1 MESKYL
7 ERFRSLSEVKK
18 DIGFRLNGS
27 RLLVEILPAKEIKTA
42 SGLVLSSP
50 DTFKATADSF
60 KALLGIVLLT
70 GEGYVDDDG
79 KDVPMETKIGQVVVL
94 NEFGLKYYSQFPGIA
109 DYTKNTVAMTSESEI
124 QMSFDSIDEFIK
136 YEKALAV
143 SK

>member
-7 ERFRSLSEVKK
+7 ARFQKLGEVKK

-50 DTFKATADSF
+50 DTYKATADSYR
-60 KALLGIVLLT
+60 ALLGIVLMT
-70 GEGYVDDDG
+70 GEGYVDDEG
-79 KDVPMETKIGQVVVL
+79 TDVPMETKVGQLVVL

-124 QMSFDSIDEFIK
+124 QMSFDTIEEFIK
-136 YEKALAV
+136 YEQAL
-143 SK
+143 SS

>member
-7 ERFRSLSEVKK
+7 ARFQKLGEIKK

-50 DTFKATADSF
+50 DTYKATADSYR
-60 KALLGIVLLT
+60 ALLGIVLMT
-70 GEGYVDDDG
+70 GEGYVDDEG
-79 KDVPMETKIGQVVVL
+79 ADVPMETKVGQIVVL

-124 QMSFDSIDEFIK
+124 QMSFDSIEEFVK
-136 YEKALAV
+136 YEQAL
-143 SK
+143 SS

>member
-7 ERFRSLSEVKK
+7 ARFQKLGEIKK
-18 DIGFRLNGS
+18 DLGFRLNGS

-50 DTFKATADSF
+50 DTYKATADSYR
-60 KALLGIVLLT
+60 ALLGIVLMT
-70 GEGYVDDDG
+70 GEGYVDDEG
-79 KDVPMETKIGQVVVL
+79 ADVPMETKVGQIVVL

-124 QMSFDSIDEFIK
+124 QMSFDSIEEFIK
-136 YEKALAV
+136 YEQAL
-143 SK
+143 SS

>member
-7 ERFRSLSEVKK
+7 ARFQKLGEVKK

-50 DTFKATADSF
+50 DTYKATADSYR
-60 KALLGIVLLT
+60 ALLGIVLMT
-70 GEGYVDDDG
+70 GEGYVDEEG
-79 KDVPMETKIGQVVVL
+79 ADVPMETKVGQIVVL

-124 QMSFDSIDEFIK
+124 QMSFDSIEEFIK
-136 YEKALAV
+136 YEQAL
-143 SK
+143 SS

>member
-7 ERFRSLSEVKK
+7 ARFQKLGEVKK

-50 DTFKATADSF
+50 DTYKATADSYR
-60 KALLGIVLLT
+60 ALLGIVLMT
-70 GEGYVDDDG
+70 GEGYVDDEG
-79 KDVPMETKIGQVVVL
+79 ADVPMETKVGQIVVL

-124 QMSFDSIDEFIK
+124 QMSFDSIEEFIK
-136 YEKALAV
+136 YEQAL
-143 SK
+143 SS